1 MSRMNEMWKVVLS
14 LSLSGTVMI
23 ISIFLLCRVFRETF
37 SRRWQYFIWLVA
49 VARLLVPF
57 SMEINVTGSALAEL
71 EGHAGQAVWQQED
84 FTGGPAESDGQES
97 EAADE
102 SALTEKI
109 SEDTEEADGSGDG
122 ASDLEEQGYKAS
134 LSAFRVTDG
143 LLRHAGVLWLAVAAL
158 LLIRKITIYQSF
170 VQYARAGGA
179 PAEPE
184 LLERFGRIAEEMG
197 IRGTVELWIH
207 PMMSSP
213 LLMGWVR
220 PVVILPS
227 EQLSEKEF
235 RYTVMHELSH
245 YRRRDVCCKWL
256 VQLAVCLHWFNPFVR
271 LLEREMDRTCEL
283 ACDETVLGMLTAEE
297 KRTYGDTL
305 LGAAGSGSPW
315 VHRAGA
321 VTLHESGKRLKERL
335 EAILTYRKISGWVKA
350 LSMAL
355 AVGVAGSA
363 AVLGAYAGPKTEETY
378 AEGTDREKNDAETL
392 RFSSGGDDFLL
403 SDRTQVIQRDG
414 VTYILCDG
422 VTEDEVPLAGV
433 VDGRMIMVVHADPAA
448 SGILST
454 SVTLSSDR
462 DEIQTEAEEIC
473 REMLEKGTL
482 SEEDADLILETA
494 EELQKNE
501 RPLTSGVF
509 EGNFYQSVYYQAPYL
524 FFVGYDLKEEAVTQY
539 AGREITLEDGER
551 LYVSFVDSA
560 RDRMEDEAF
569 LEVLGRQFSEF
580 RSRDG
585 SRVSG
590 IRRPIISSVE
600 EVGSDV
606 EDLTAKYYEEDDMGC
621 FSAMISELS
630 ADRQKDYLEKAF
642 EQDHA
647 AVLSIVLGLLY
658 EDGHLEEALVNSYA
672 ARAYENDDVGFFCI
686 LYEYLGVEARRE
698 WYEKLKQE
706 DRKYPFY
713 QIVIQEYLNDTEKE
727 DWEDIWYL

>member
-23 ISIFLLCRVFRETF
+23 ISIFLLCRVFREKF
-37 SRRWQYFIWLVA
+37 SRRWQYSIWLVA

-71 EGHAGQAVWQQED
+71 ERHAGQAVWQQED
-84 FTGGPAESDGQES
+84 FEAVPAESDLPES
-97 EAADE
+97 EAADV
-102 SALTEKI
+102 SPLMEKR
-109 SEDTEEADGSGDG
+109 SEDTEEADRSGDG
-122 ASDLEEQGYKAS
+122 ASGPEEQGYKAS
-134 LSAFRVTDG
+134 LSAFRVADG

-158 LLIRKITIYQSF
+158 LLIRKITVYQSF
-170 VQYARAGGA
+170 AQYARAGGV
-179 PAEPE
+179 PAKPE
-184 LLERFGRIAEEMG
+184 LLERFGQIAEEMG

-207 PMMSSP
+207 PMLSSP

-227 EQLSEKEF
+227 EQLPEKEF

-271 LLEREMDRTCEL
+271 LLEREMDRVCEL
-283 ACDETVLGMLTAEE
+283 ACDEAVLDMLAAEE

-305 LGAAGSGSPW
+305 LGAAGSCSPW

-335 EAILTYRKISGWVKA
+335 EAIMAYRKKTGWVRA

-355 AVGVAGSA
+355 AVGVTGSA

-392 RFSSGGDDFLL
+392 RFFSGGD
-403 SDRTQVIQRDG
+403 
-414 VTYILCDG
+414 
-422 VTEDEVPLAGV
+422 
-433 VDGRMIMVVHADPAA
+433 
-448 SGILST
+448 
-454 SVTLSSDR
+454 
-462 DEIQTEAEEIC
+462 AE
-473 REMLEKGTL
+473 
-482 SEEDADLILETA
+482 
-494 EELQKNE
+494 NE

-509 EGNFYQSVYYQAPYL
+509 DGNFYQSVFYQAPYL
-524 FFVGYDLKEEAVTQY
+524 FFVGYDLKEEAAAQY
-539 AGREITLEDGER
+539 AGKEITLEDGER
-551 LYVSFVDSA
+551 LYVSFADSA

-600 EVGSDV
+600 EVGYDV
-606 EDLTAKYYEEDDMGC
+606 EGLTAKYYEEDEMGC

-647 AVLSIVLGLLY
+647 AVLSIVLGCLH
-658 EDGHLEEALVNSYA
+658 EDGRLEEALVNSYA

-686 LYEYLGVEARRE
+686 LFDYLGEEARRE
-698 WYEKLKQE
+698 WYEKLKRE
-706 DRKYPFY
+706 DWKSPFY
-713 QIVIQEYLNDTEKE
+713 QIVIQEYLTGAA
-727 DWEDIWYL
+727 